1 MRFNRWNAD
10 SEASS
15 RHHHCRIAFDCI
27 TSPNQKRGENRM
39 IYIQLFLAFFYPGI
53 LGYGGGPASIPLIEY
68 EVVDKYGWMNTSEF
82 SEVLA
87 LGNSLPGPIAIKMAG
102 YIGYE
107 VGGVLGAI
115 VALFATVGPSLVAML
130 ILLNILYR
138 YRQSPKVKRLSSF
151 VLPAVVVLLAELT
164 FDFLITSY
172 DTIGIIY
179 TIILI
184 VGAYIA
190 LEKLKVHPA
199 FVVMMGLIIG
209 GIFL

>member
-1 MRFNRWNAD
+1 
-10 SEASS
+10 
-15 RHHHCRIAFDCI
+15 
-27 TSPNQKRGENRM
+27 M

-53 LGYGGGPASIPLIEY
+53 LGYGGRPASIPLIEY

-82 SEVLA
+82 SEILA
-87 LGNSLPGPIAIKMAG
+87 LGNSLPEPIAIKMAG

-151 VLPAVVVLLAELT
+151 VLPCCIAC
-164 FDFLITSY
+164 
-172 DTIGIIY
+172 GID
-179 TIILI
+179 L
-184 VGAYIA
+184 
-190 LEKLKVHPA
+190 
-199 FVVMMGLIIG
+199 
-209 GIFL
+209 

>member
-1 MRFNRWNAD
+1 
-10 SEASS
+10 
-15 RHHHCRIAFDCI
+15 
-27 TSPNQKRGENRM
+27 M

-164 FDFLITSY
+164 FDFLKRLMIQ
-172 DTIGIIY
+172 
-179 TIILI
+179 
-184 VGAYIA
+184 
-190 LEKLKVHPA
+190 LE
-199 FVVMMGLIIG
+199 
-209 GIFL
+209 